1 MKINKYLFT
10 LVTIGL
16 LIINLNVK
24 SQNSNID
31 EIKKDS
37 LVFVVVEESPEFQG
51 GDQARIEYLIK
62 NINYPKKARKAGIQG
77 TVYITFIIEKDGKV
91 SNVRILRGIGGGCDE
106 ESLRV
111 VKNMPKWKPGR
122 QRGKN
127 VRVQYNMPLKF
138 TLEDDNNKQ

>member
-16 LIINLNVK
+16 LTINLNAK

-31 EIKKDS
+31 EIKKDT

-138 TLEDDNNKQ
+138 TLKDDNKQ

>member
-16 LIINLNVK
+16 LTINLNAK

-31 EIKKDS
+31 EIKKDT

-91 SNVRILRGIGGGCDE
+91 SNVRILRGIGGGCDDRTGFN
-106 ESLRV
+106 SRV
-111 VKNMPKWKPGR
+111 AP
-122 QRGKN
+122 
-127 VRVQYNMPLKF
+127 
-138 TLEDDNNKQ
+138 TS

>member
-16 LIINLNVK
+16 LTINLNAK

-31 EIKKDS
+31 EIKKDT

>member
-16 LIINLNVK
+16 LIINLNAK

>member
-16 LIINLNVK
+16 LTINLNAK

-31 EIKKDS
+31 EIKKDT

-138 TLEDDNNKQ
+138 TLKDDNNKQ